1 MAQYYK
7 LIDAENSSRTFNV
20 PHMENGVAVYR
31 FRTLHPGERY
41 TVYADDPVFI
51 RALKEDAVTTLD
63 YTEERKRALDAC
75 GARYEE
81 TRTRCCGGRRKL
93 KVWLVEVVE

>member
-7 LIDAENSSRTFNV
+7 LIDAENSSRTFNL
-20 PHMENGVAVYR
+20 PHMENGKAVYR
-31 FRTLHPGERY
+31 FRTLHPGEKY
-41 TVYADDPVFI
+41 TVYADDELFI
-51 RALKEDAVTTLD
+51 RKIKEDAVVLLD
-63 YTEERKRALDAC
+63 YTDERKRALDAC

-81 TRTRCCGGRRKL
+81 TKTRCCGGRRKL